1 MKASVGPSKRMID
14 RLNQD
19 VYADTLECCQD
30 NNAMFLIA
38 LNMEF
43 GFGHDRCMKV
53 IRRYNMICDKYAEMR
68 GDGFTKEEMHQRIVD
83 DLACMGIKE
92 STVYTRD
99 NDFTEARQLQKHR
112 DRNMTN
118 IPRKDCITAYNQLQ
132 AMKNLLLSS
141 EG

>member
-1 MKASVGPSKRMID
+1 MKASIRPPKEMFD

-43 GFGHDRCMKV
+43 GFGHDRCMKLV
-53 IRRYNMICDKYAEMR
+53 KRYNEICSKYAEMSA
-68 GDGFTKEEMHQRIVD
+68 DGYSKKELHERIVD
-83 DLACMGIKE
+83 DLACMGISE
-92 STVYTRD
+92 ELIYTKD
-99 NDFTEARQLQKHR
+99 NDFTEARQQLRYSEKNR
-112 DRNMTN
+112 TN
-118 IPRKDCITAYNQLQ
+118 IAHKDCITAYQQLQ
-132 AMKNLLLSS
+132 AMKELLQA